1 MTKLPAKL
9 FADFSPSGGLS
20 RILCCALR
28 YKKEKVVHAAYQCRG
43 MEKACLLKLDAVP
56 QCRSIDTCHAW
67 LLSGVEA

>member
-28 YKKEKVVHAAYQCRG
+28 YKKEKVVHANAGAWR
-43 MEKACLLKLDAVP
+43 KHAC
-56 QCRSIDTCHAW
+56 
-67 LLSGVEA
+67 